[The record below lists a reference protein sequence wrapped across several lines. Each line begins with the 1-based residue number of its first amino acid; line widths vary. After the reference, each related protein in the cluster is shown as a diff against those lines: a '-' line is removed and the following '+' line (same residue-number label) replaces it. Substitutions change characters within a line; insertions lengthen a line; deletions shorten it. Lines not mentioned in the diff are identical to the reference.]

1 MDYEL
6 VFFSE
11 MSLIEWAEYIYDLLN
26 RKMKIEVKYKKYS
39 EYISIVCKY
48 LSFIIETDEIVG
60 MDVIKEVFSF
70 EGNISI
76 RLQIF
81 GKMFDQGIRILFM
94 MLALILDDNSE
105 NFMLLENG
113 SEIILKRDK
122 DIIYTYVQEGYETDF
137 PYKLLGKSVIH
148 LDRNS

>member
-1 MDYEL
+1 
-6 VFFSE
+6 
-11 MSLIEWAEYIYDLLN
+11 
-26 RKMKIEVKYKKYS
+26 
-39 EYISIVCKY
+39 
-48 LSFIIETDEIVG
+48 

-81 GKMFDQGIRILFM
+81 GKTFDQGIRILFM

-137 PYKLLGKSVIH
+137 PYKLLVKSVIH
-148 LDRNS
+148 LDRNN